1 MRDSSHCLETLDFFC
16 EVAGAVAGNLALTF
30 GAKGGVYIAGGVIP
44 RFTSILVK
52 SGFRAAFEDKGRFRD
67 YLSEIPCFLVAQPDL
82 GLFGAAQFLNLEHTN
97 HA

>member
-1 MRDSSHCLETLDFFC
+1 MDFFC

-67 YLSEIPCFLVAQPDL
+67 YLSEVPCFLVAQPDL
-82 GLFGAAQFLNLEHTN
+82 GLFGAAQFLNLERPN